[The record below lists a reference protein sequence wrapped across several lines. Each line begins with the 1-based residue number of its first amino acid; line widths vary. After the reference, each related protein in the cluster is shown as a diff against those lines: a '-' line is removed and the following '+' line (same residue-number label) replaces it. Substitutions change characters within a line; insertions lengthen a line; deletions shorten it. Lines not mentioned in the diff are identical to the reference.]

1 MKKLYFVVFFLMVLV
16 ACRESNQHNEKDKQN
31 NNTNTTGIEEESA
44 LLLPKEFIAKFHF
57 SDSTTEDVFKLEA
70 DGFDPLQSN
79 ITFTI
84 SNSKGELLYS
94 ESFKSDQ
101 LIDDKIFDIT
111 QNPTVEDKKKYAV
124 RKMKTFFESN
134 SFSLPAIPDEDE
146 FTDEYSDRAI
156 WDDIKSDK
164 SAVGFYYLL
173 GAINGKS
180 IAYSK
185 KQKKVVVYFT
195 CC

>member
-1 MKKLYFVVFFLMVLV
+1 MKKLFLLLFFLTVFF
-16 ACRESNQHNEKDKQN
+16 ACRETNQSGEKDKQN
-31 NNTNTTGIEEESA
+31 NNTNTTGNETESA
-44 LLLPKEFIAKFHF
+44 LLLPKETIAKFHF
-57 SDSTTEDVFKLEA
+57 SDSTTEDIFKLVA
-70 DGFDPLQSN
+70 DGFDPLRSN
-79 ITFTI
+79 ITLTI

-101 LIDDKIFDIT
+101 LIDDKIFDMT
-111 QNPTVEDKKKYAV
+111 QNPTEEDKKKYAV

-134 SFSLPAIPDEDE
+134 SFSQPAIPDEDE

-173 GAINGKS
+173 GAVNGKS